1 MLEFLNA
8 KNCVQV
14 QDFGGTQ
21 CLRKFLSGFT
31 KQRRFSEIVKR
42 IGVVRDTET
51 DFDAAFASVRS
62 SLKNAE
68 LPVPE
73 SHGEFTNL
81 PLSVG
86 TLILPGQNQNGML
99 ETLLCKTIT
108 DNEVSQCID
117 RFFECIRDE
126 AKIDVTRMEK
136 ARAHVFIAT
145 KPQPHVSVGVAA
157 KNGYW
162 DLNHV
167 QFEDVRNFLRELVK
181 LRN

>member
-8 KNCVQV
+8 KNCVQI
-14 QDFGGTQ
+14 QNFGGTQ
-21 CLRKFLSGFT
+21 DLRNYLSAFS

-42 IGVVRDTET
+42 IGVVRDAET

-157 KNGYW
+157 KKGYW